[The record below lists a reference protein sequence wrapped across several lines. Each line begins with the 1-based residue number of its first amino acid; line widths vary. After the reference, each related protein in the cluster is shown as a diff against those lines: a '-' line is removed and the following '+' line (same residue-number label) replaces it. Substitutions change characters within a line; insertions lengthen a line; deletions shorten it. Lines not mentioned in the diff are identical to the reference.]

1 LFTHILAGLD
11 FPEDVLYRTD
21 YELAAGVKM
30 PEKVAQNLKNQAS
43 LNIYPWEQKHIRAS
57 DLLNLSDKPD
67 CITLGDATLDHVLGG
82 GVFTRG
88 ISEVVGQRYNHIMLN
103 KRHQTVS

>member
-1 LFTHILAGLD
+1 MLAGLD

-21 YELAAGVKM
+21 YELAACVKI
-30 PEKVAQNLKNQAS
+30 PEKVAQKLKNQAS

-57 DLLNLSDKPD
+57 DLLNLSDTPD

-82 GVFTRG
+82 GVLTRG
-88 ISEVVGQRYNHIMLN
+88 ISEVVGQRYSRIMSK